1 VLLQISFADSLSS
14 YPCSTG
20 RSYKSE
26 KTSEKQECPLTFE
39 YYDVIFGCNKTHYQ
53 GDSIMAGYSGKLL
66 RVNLSTGQVD
76 RKNLDM
82 ELALKFIGGR
92 GLATYYITQEVGP
105 QTDPFDAANKI
116 IIATGPLTGSDA
128 PTGGRY
134 MVVTKSP
141 LSGTIASSN
150 SGGFW
155 GAELK
160 RAGFDMII
168 VEGKSDKPCYVH
180 IKDDAVEIQNAEKYR
195 GKIVSETTEQLLKQT
210 GDAKARVL
218 TIGPAGENLS
228 LLACV
233 MNDKYRAAGRSGVGA
248 VMGSKNLKAIVVRG
262 TGKLS
267 PAREEE
273 TKKVLKNVRKK
284 IRENDVT
291 SKGLPTYGTSVLV
304 NLINQSG
311 IYPTNNFQ
319 EAYFETADKTSGET
333 LAEKYLVKNMACFH
347 CPIACG
353 RYSKVGDVEGEGPEY
368 ETIWAYGAS
377 CGVDDLE
384 AIIKANK
391 LCNEYGL
398 DTISAGATIAC
409 AMEMYEKGIIGSEEI
424 DGPALEF
431 GSGEAIVEWTRK
443 MGAGEGFGAKMAQGS
458 YRLAE
463 QYGAAELSMSVKKL
477 ELPAYDPRGVQGHGL
492 QYATSN
498 RGGCHVRGYMIAPE
512 IVGLPEKLDPLSVE
526 GKAVWVKI
534 FQDLTA
540 VIDSLGLCLFTSF
553 ALGPDDYKDLLN
565 AIVGQDVSKEEL
577 LEAGERI
584 WNLERTFNLKA
595 GVGPEQ
601 DTLPRRLLTEPI
613 PKGPCKGHIHRL
625 GELLPEYYRER
636 DWNEQGL
643 PTKDK
648 LAQLNLI

>member
-1 VLLQISFADSLSS
+1 
-14 YPCSTG
+14 
-20 RSYKSE
+20 
-26 KTSEKQECPLTFE
+26 
-39 YYDVIFGCNKTHYQ
+39 
-53 GDSIMAGYSGKLL
+53 MAGYSGKFL
-66 RVNLSTGQVD
+66 RVNLSTGQID
-76 RKNLDM
+76 QENLDM
-82 ELALKFIGGR
+82 ELAMKFIGGR
-92 GLATYYITQEVGP
+92 GLATYYMTQEAEPEVE
-105 QTDPFDAANKI
+105 PFDSANKI
-116 IIATGPLTGSDA
+116 IFATGPLTGSQA

-160 RAGFDMII
+160 RAGYDFII
-168 VEGKSDKPCYVH
+168 VEGKSDKPCYIYINDNTVEV
-180 IKDDAVEIQNAEKYR
+180 KDAKQYW
-195 GKIVSETTEQLLKQT
+195 GKLVSETTDLLLQET
-210 GDAKARVL
+210 GEPKARVL
-218 TIGPAGENLS
+218 TIGPAGEKLA

-262 TGKLS
+262 TGKLK
-267 PAREEE
+267 PARDDE
-273 TKKVLKNVRKK
+273 TKKVLKNIRQK

-291 SKGLPTYGTSVLV
+291 GKGLPTYGTAALV

-319 EAYFETADKTSGET
+319 ESYFETADKTSGET
-333 LAEKYLVKNMACFH
+333 LAEKYLVRNTACFH

-353 RYSKVGDVEGEGPEY
+353 RYSKVDDVEGEGPEF
-368 ETIWAYGAS
+368 ETLWAYGAS
-377 CGVDDLE
+377 CGVDDLP

-391 LCNEYGL
+391 WCNEYGL
-398 DTISAGATIAC
+398 DTISSGATIAC
-409 AMEMYEKGIIGSEEI
+409 AMEMYEKGIINSNEI
-424 DGPALEF
+424 DGPALKF

-443 MGAGEGFGAKMAQGS
+443 MGTGEGFGAKLALGS
-458 YRLAE
+458 YRLGE
-463 QYGAAELSMSVKKL
+463 EYGVPELSMSVKKL

-512 IVGLPEKLDPLSVE
+512 IVGLPEKLDPHSIE

-553 ALGPDDYKDLLN
+553 ALGADDYKDMFN
-565 AIVGQDVSKEEL
+565 AIVGQDWTKETL
-577 LEAGERI
+577 LEAGDRI
-584 WNLERTFNLKA
+584 WNIERLFNLKA
-595 GVGPEQ
+595 GISPEQ
-601 DTLPRRLLTEPI
+601 DKLPRRLLTEPI
-613 PKGPCKGHIHRL
+613 PKGPCKGHVHRL
-625 GELLPEYYRER
+625 PELLPEYYKER
-636 DWNEQGL
+636 GWNEQGL
-643 PTKDK
+643 PTEVK
-648 LAQLNLI
+648 LTQLNIA